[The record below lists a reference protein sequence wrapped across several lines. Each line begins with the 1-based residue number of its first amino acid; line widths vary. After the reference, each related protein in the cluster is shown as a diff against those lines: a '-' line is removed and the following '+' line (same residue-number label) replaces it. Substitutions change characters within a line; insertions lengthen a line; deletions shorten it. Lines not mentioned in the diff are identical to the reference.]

1 MVRLGLKLKKVRLA
15 TPLVRSDS
23 RETSPKTMNREM
35 SLFRNVEAAK
45 RRGIQSAVTHKTQK
59 WFFKKKDLYFGKKLS
74 RFLSFVRTKASLMM
88 NNGRRELESIFDVQ
102 GVHVINLLL
111 VSLSRY

>member
-1 MVRLGLKLKKVRLA
+1 MVRLGLKLKEVRLA

-59 WFFKKKDLYFGKKLS
+59 WFFKKKKDLYFGKKIVS
-74 RFLSFVRTKASLMM
+74 ISFFLW
-88 NNGRRELESIFDVQ
+88 
-102 GVHVINLLL
+102 
-111 VSLSRY
+111 